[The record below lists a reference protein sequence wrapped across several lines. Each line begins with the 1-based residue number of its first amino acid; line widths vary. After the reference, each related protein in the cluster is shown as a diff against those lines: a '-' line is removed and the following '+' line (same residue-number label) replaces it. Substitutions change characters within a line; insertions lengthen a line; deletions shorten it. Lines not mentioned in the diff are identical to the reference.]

1 MEWILSYSSQSGLKK
16 SKWIGLRTQTAEL
29 SHQLLFQIFRHKLNK
44 AIARVID
51 DYSLVK
57 FQPLDV
63 SDEDSIND
71 VLLVIDNILQYGE
84 ENDVKEPKEVE
95 ENVEPDENNKEIE

>member
-1 MEWILSYSSQSGLKK
+1 MEPDLDLLNDDNESVIYRKK
-16 SKWIGLRTQTAEL
+16 
-29 SHQLLFQIFRHKLNK
+29 FHKLNK

-71 VLLVIDNILQYGE
+71 ILLVIDNILQYGE
-84 ENDVKEPKEVE
+84 DKDVKEPKEIE
-95 ENVEPDENNKEIE
+95 EKDEPNQNENEIDF